1 MIVGLDTGFWTDSWV
16 SARIRYG
23 LFLGIAVGA
32 LGFLLPILGLH
43 ANSVMPTIFIV
54 AATIVNVVMIFL
66 ALRATAA
73 SATWLG
79 QLVNGLVVGVIGALL
94 IFASSWVMT
103 TVVFPDYYAEYA
115 AGMRAGLTAA
125 GMAAD
130 QVDAQ
135 MAAIE
140 QTSPVSSAASGS
152 LGAILTSLVAA
163 AVIGMFKRQGR

>member
-1 MIVGLDTGFWTDSWV
+1 M

-43 ANSVMPTIFIV
+43 VNPVMPAVFVV
-54 AATIVNVVMIFL
+54 AATIINVVMIFL
-66 ALRATAA
+66 ALGETAA
-73 SATWLG
+73 SATWLA
-79 QLVNGLVVGVIGALL
+79 QLVNGLVVGVIGAVLV
-94 IFASSWVMT
+94 FAGSWVMT

-115 AGMRAGLTAA
+115 AGMSASLAAAGL
-125 GMAAD
+125 AAD
-130 QVDAQ
+130 QVEAQ
-135 MAAIE
+135 MAVIE

-163 AVIGMFKRQGR
+163 AVIGIFKRQGR